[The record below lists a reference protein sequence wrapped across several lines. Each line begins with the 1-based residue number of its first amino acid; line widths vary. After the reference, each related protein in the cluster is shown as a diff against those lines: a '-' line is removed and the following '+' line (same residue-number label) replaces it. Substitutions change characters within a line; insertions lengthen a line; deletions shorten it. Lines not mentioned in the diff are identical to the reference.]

1 MGCGIF
7 PENSRMKL
15 LLWHDHVQF
24 AAHARTSLRKWNLT
38 HICMA
43 RLWHCGLWLEHCF
56 PGQVDSDMCK
66 GATTSFLFMCY
77 NINTHRPT
85 WFRFEHI
92 LLCFLLLDPK
102 LWWRKPWRRCWGLH
116 IQLFKLI
123 WDILAHVSQMALR
136 VRRHGR
142 CWEVFPRRAACWN
155 AGMNPKPGQKHLTNE
170 ELKALNGRELTILA
184 NEAAVARSLSNS
196 LGKRHYGSAESS
208 AALWQSVAMC
218 RDMAFAKVLALSVAV
233 PRGVLFFIVP
243 FAQPGWHPKT
253 SGVLRALLREWKVCV
268 ELLRC
273 VTCLLSV
280 SLPRYHP
287 IPFPTLFGVS
297 CQCNILKKSRRLA
310 LFWTCQTS
318 TLAGSL
324 AKLLPCR

>member
-1 MGCGIF
+1 MISF
-7 PENSRMKL
+7 RAYSAL
-15 LLWHDHVQF
+15 LRF
-24 AAHARTSLRKWNLT
+24 AGSEAMVEETLAALLGTAHTTLQTDLGHLGSCVSNGFAGAQARAMLG
-38 HICMA
+38 
-43 RLWHCGLWLEHCF
+43 GLSSN
-56 PGQVDSDMCK
+56 QQ
-66 GATTSFLFMCY
+66 
-77 NINTHRPT
+77 
-85 WFRFEHI
+85 
-92 LLCFLLLDPK
+92 
-102 LWWRKPWRRCWGLH
+102 GL
-116 IQLFKLI
+116 
-123 WDILAHVSQMALR
+123 
-136 VRRHGR
+136 
-142 CWEVFPRRAACWN
+142 RAACWN

-208 AALWQSVAMC
+208 ATLWQSVAMC
-218 RDMAFAKVLALSVAV
+218 RDIAFAKVLALSVAV

-253 SGVLRALLREWKVCV
+253 SGVLRALLRANGKYALSFFAVSHACC
-268 ELLRC
+268 RFPYH
-273 VTCLLSV
+273 VTIRSPSPHCW
-280 SLPRYHP
+280 
-287 IPFPTLFGVS
+287 VS